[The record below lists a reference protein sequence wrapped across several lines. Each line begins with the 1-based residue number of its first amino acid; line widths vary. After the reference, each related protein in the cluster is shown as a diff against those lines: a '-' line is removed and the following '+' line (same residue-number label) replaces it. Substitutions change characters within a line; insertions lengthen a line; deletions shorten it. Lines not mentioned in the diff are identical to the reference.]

1 MGKANTGWA
10 VRKVAYIIISIVML
24 VLVALGIVSEGTSE
38 NIITQVTPIVGA
50 IATAI
55 AASKT
60 HRGSD
65 STATDA
71 DVRNA
76 ASENAPR
83 PQVTPLE
90 IADVL
95 AERFGLGVDSGRHH
109 LDDPAPAAT
118 ADGGYPP
125 ATPGV

>member
-10 VRKVAYIIISIVML
+10 VRKIAYIIISIVML

-65 STATDA
+65 STATA
-71 DVRNA
+71 SDVRNA
-76 ASENAPR
+76 ASEHTPR
-83 PQVTPLE
+83 PQITPLE

-109 LDDPAPAAT
+109 LDDPATAAT